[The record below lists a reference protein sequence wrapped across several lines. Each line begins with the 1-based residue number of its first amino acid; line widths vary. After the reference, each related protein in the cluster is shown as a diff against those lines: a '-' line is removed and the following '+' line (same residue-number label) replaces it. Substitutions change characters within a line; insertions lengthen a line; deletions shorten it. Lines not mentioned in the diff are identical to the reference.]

1 VTTAACHE
9 CRDLIG
15 GYVLGALEPDETAT
29 VQRHIAMCD
38 ACARD
43 HAELATIP
51 SLLDMAESADA
62 VPERPPL
69 RLEEAVLDRF
79 AREHRGG
86 DESTPPRGT
95 PAGGAPDEPPRTRRG
110 DRRRRFTR
118 PNFFRPAFGLAA
130 TAAVALVVA
139 LVIGVGLISGGGGGD
154 SDEAGAHIYHAQLA
168 SETFVR
174 ANGQAKLYSGTTGTK
189 VHLVV
194 DGLRPPAGHVYNY
207 ELWCVRSSD
216 GWKISAG
223 TFRVDSNGH
232 ANVELTTAAKPTE
245 YDQLSIQARPAAD
258 SPDSAGMAVMGGR
271 IQS

>member
-1 VTTAACHE
+1 MTTAACHD

-15 GYVLGALEPDETAT
+15 GYVLGALEPDETAA
-29 VQRHIAMCD
+29 VRRHLETCS
-38 ACARD
+38 ACTRE

-51 SLLDMAESADA
+51 ALLDMAESADA
-62 VPERPPL
+62 VPERPPP

-86 DESTPPRGT
+86 DASAP
-95 PAGGAPDEPPRTRRG
+95 PAGGVPAADEPLAPAPRERAP
-110 DRRRRFTR
+110 RRRFTR
-118 PNFFRPAFGLAA
+118 PNFFRPSFGLAA
-130 TAAVALVVA
+130 TAAVALIVAVV
-139 LVIGVGLISGGGGGD
+139 LGIGLISGGGGD
-154 SDEAGAHIYHAQLA
+154 SDEANARVYHAQLA

-174 ANGQAKLYSGTTGTK
+174 ASGEAKLYADTTGTK
-189 VHLVV
+189 VHLSV
-194 DGLRPPAGHVYNY
+194 DGLKPPTGHVYNY

-232 ANVELTTAAKPTE
+232 ADVELTTAAKPTE
-245 YDQLSIQARPAAD
+245 YDQLSIQARPSGDA
-258 SPDSAGMAVMGGR
+258 PDSAGMRVMGGR

>member
-15 GYVLGALEPDETAT
+15 GYVLGALEPDEMAA
-29 VQRHIAMCD
+29 VRQHIASCA

-51 SLLDMAESADA
+51 ALLDMAESADA
-62 VPERPPL
+62 VPERPPP

-79 AREHRGG
+79 ALEHRGG
-86 DESTPPRGT
+86 DMSTPPGGVPT
-95 PAGGAPDEPPRTRRG
+95 GDAPAPRAARERRG
-110 DRRRRFTR
+110 RFTR
-118 PNFFRPAFGLAA
+118 PSFFRPAFGLAA

-139 LVIGVGLISGGGGGD
+139 VVIGVGLISGGGGD
-154 SDEAGAHIYHAQLA
+154 SDEAGARVYHAQLA

-174 ANGQAKLYSGTTGTK
+174 AGGQAELYTGTTGTK
-189 VHLVV
+189 VHLIV
-194 DGLRPPAGHVYNY
+194 DGLKPPTGHVYNY

-232 ANVELTTAAKPTE
+232 ADVELTTAAKPTE

>member
-1 VTTAACHE
+1 MTTAACHE

-15 GYVLGALEPDETAT
+15 GYVLGALDPDETAL
-29 VQRHIAMCD
+29 VQRHIETCS
-38 ACARD
+38 ACSRE

-51 SLLDMAESADA
+51 ALLDMAESADA

-86 DESTPPRGT
+86 DAPTPPAGGVATGDDSLAPPPRG
-95 PAGGAPDEPPRTRRG
+95 PRGT
-110 DRRRRFTR
+110 RRRRFTR
-118 PNFFRPAFGLAA
+118 PNFVRPAFGLAA
-130 TAAVALVVA
+130 TAAVALIVAVV
-139 LVIGVGLISGGGGGD
+139 LGIGLLSGGD
-154 SDEAGAHIYHAQLA
+154 SDEANARVYHAQLA
-168 SETFVR
+168 SQTFVS
-174 ANGQAKLYSGTTGTK
+174 ASGKAELYAGTTGTK
-189 VHLVV
+189 VHLSV

-232 ANVELTTAAKPTE
+232 ADVRLTTAAKPTE
-245 YDQLSIQARPAAD
+245 YDQLSIQARAAGD
-258 SPDSAGMAVMGGR
+258 SPDSAGMPVMGGR

>member
-1 VTTAACHE
+1 VSTSACHE

-15 GYVLGALEPDETAT
+15 GYVLGALEPDETAA
-29 VQRHIAMCD
+29 VRSHIQTCA

-51 SLLDMAESADA
+51 ALLDMAESADA
-62 VPERPPL
+62 VPERPPK
-69 RLEEAVLDRF
+69 RLEEAVLDKF
-79 AREHRGG
+79 AREHRDG
-86 DESTPPRGT
+86 DGTTTPPTDGLPALDTPPRRSG
-95 PAGGAPDEPPRTRRG
+95 
-110 DRRRRFTR
+110 RRRRFWR
-118 PNFFRPAFGLAA
+118 SNLFRPAFGLAA

-139 LVIGVGLISGGGGGD
+139 LVVGVGLISGGGGD
-154 SDEAGAHIYHAQLA
+154 RDEGSGPVYHAKLA

-174 ANGQAKLYSGTTGTK
+174 ANGSAKLYTGTTGTK

-232 ANVELTTAAKPTE
+232 ANVELTAAAKPTE
-245 YDQLSIQARPAAD
+245 YDQLSIQARPAGD
-258 SPDSAGMAVMGGR
+258 RPDSAGVAVMRGQ